1 MCFAIPYRIKKRK
14 GNKATLEDGQI
25 IDVNNNMSLQKGDY
39 VRLAGNVIVD
49 TLSKQEGTKIRHL
62 IKSLYN

>member
-49 TLSKQEGTKIRHL
+49 T
-62 IKSLYN
+62 